1 MIKLHLTANVRP
13 VGWTWTGT
21 CWTNGESSIEPFSN
35 PALEQAVA
43 VRADGAAGCVIVR
56 ERRTGEP
63 PLPTGGP
70 GPILLDADRYDRLIA
85 RAAAWDLSWTV
96 VEIGHGSA
104 RVRVGRT
111 GVGPVYVTVAPDGL
125 HGSWDLLDLRP
136 YINIA
141 DLNAAEV
148 VRWVSYLGHY
158 SRSTIFRAV
167 GKVTERATATWTTQT
182 GVTVSYPE
190 PAPHAK
196 PRVLRPGADPVG
208 YFADLLDRVTAHRP
222 LHPGELAV
230 ELSGGLDSANVAASL
245 TSTLDA
251 PVATVALIVEG
262 AAGEQQRRRRKELLD
277 RLALTPDAE
286 LPLADAYPFH
296 LRGPR
301 RNGAVFSPTDGT
313 YAEATAQI
321 YAHLAQAGVR
331 CVATGIGGDE
341 AMCLTEAERQATG
354 TTWPTR
360 PVPDYLGG
368 RCAPLVS
375 WLEADAAPAPVLTFS
390 TLLGL
395 ACRSPEVM
403 RHGLWPVSPLAAPE
417 VLRLC
422 ESLPIEWRL
431 RKRLLRERLARL
443 GLSDDVL
450 YPALNEQFGPT
461 IEAAMRSDGIPLLR
475 RYLQEGALLTEYGYL
490 DRGRLLAACDRAE
503 ATGGAESLYRPLML
517 EIALR
522 SMQ

>member
-1 MIKLHLTANVRP
+1 MIKFHLTADVRP
-13 VGWTWTGT
+13 VGWTWNGAR
-21 CWTNGESSIEPFSN
+21 WTNGESSIEPFCN

-43 VRADGAAGCVIVR
+43 VRSDDATACVIVR
-56 ERRTGEP
+56 ERRISEP
-63 PLPTGGP
+63 PLPTGGS
-70 GPILLDADRYDRLIA
+70 GPTLLDTDRYDRLIA

-104 RVRVGRT
+104 RVRAGQT
-111 GVGPVYVTVAPDGL
+111 GVGPVYVTAAPDGL
-125 HGSWDLLDLRP
+125 HGSWDLLDLCP
-136 YINIA
+136 YINVA
-141 DLNAAEV
+141 DLDAAEV

-167 GKVTERATATWTTQT
+167 EKVTERATATWAPQT

-190 PAPHAK
+190 PAPHAQ
-196 PRVLRPGADPVG
+196 PRALRPGADPVG
-208 YFADLLDRVTAHRP
+208 YFAGLLDRVTAHRP
-222 LHPGELAV
+222 LDPGELAM

-245 TSTLDA
+245 TRTFGA

-277 RLALTPDAE
+277 RFTLTRDVE
-286 LPLADAYPFH
+286 LPIADAYPFH
-296 LRGPR
+296 PRGPR

-313 YAEATAQI
+313 YAEATEQI
-321 YAHLAQAGVR
+321 YAHLAQVGVR
-331 CVATGIGGDE
+331 CIATGIGGDE

-360 PVPDYLGG
+360 LVPDYLGD
-368 RCAPLVS
+368 RCAPLAS
-375 WLEADAAPAPVLTFS
+375 RLEADAAPAPVLTFS

-443 GLSDDVL
+443 GMSDDVL
-450 YPALNEQFGPT
+450 HPALNEQFGPT

-475 RYLQEGALLTEYGYL
+475 RYRREGAILTEHGYL
-490 DRGRLLAACDRAE
+490 DRGRLLVACDRAE

-517 EIALR
+517 EAALR